1 METLRQLM
9 RNRALL
15 TFMLGHFTVDLYAG
29 VLPVLYPLMALEFSL
44 TKEAVGIVALAFT
57 ATSSLVQPLFGY
69 LADRFGSRVLAPA
82 SVVWA
87 ALMVAVAGLAPTVG
101 FLMLAASLAG
111 LGSGAYHPLGASSAA
126 AVTGELQKTTA
137 MSIYTVGGS
146 VGYALGPLLGAL
158 AFGSVGPAGSVFMLP
173 VGLVSALLILRSLW
187 GRPGRVAQRAQAV
200 VAEAPSQRERIA
212 WRPLL
217 PVVGVTMLRSWVSL
231 SLITF
236 IPLWYADLGY
246 GAEFYGPLTTLV
258 IGGGAVGTLLGGL
271 LADRFGQRRVLLLS
285 LACTLPAL
293 VLFVGVPG
301 PIALATGAL
310 YGMLA
315 DSSLSIT
322 LVMAQR
328 ALPGR
333 TGLASGFILG
343 LGFVTGGIGVP
354 LVGRLAD
361 AVGMPAALLS
371 LSVLLV
377 AAVALAL
384 WIPRDAPQRAPAPSA
399 ALARGDD

>member
-1 METLRQLM
+1 M

-15 TFMLGHFTVDLYAG
+15 TFMLGHFTVDMYGGL
-29 VLPVLYPLMALEFSL
+29 LPVLYPLMALEFSL
-44 TKEAVGIVALAFT
+44 TKEAVGLVALAFT
-57 ATSSLVQPLFGY
+57 ATSSIVQPIFGY

-82 SVVWA
+82 SVAWA
-87 ALMVAVAGLAPTVG
+87 ALMVAVAGLAPTLG

-111 LGSGAYHPLGASSAA
+111 LGSGAYHPLGAASAS
-126 AVTGELQKTTA
+126 AVTGDLQKNTA

-158 AFGSVGPAGSVFMLP
+158 AFGAIGPAGSVFMLP
-173 VGLVSALLILRSLW
+173 IGLVSALLIARSLR
-187 GRPGRVAQRAQAV
+187 GLPARVAGRGGS
-200 VAEAPSQRERIA
+200 VADASHGRERIA
-212 WRPLL
+212 WRGLL
-217 PVVGVTMLRSWVSL
+217 PVVGVTMLRSWVTL

-246 GAEFYGPLTTLV
+246 SASFYGSLTTLV
-258 IGGGAVGTLLGGL
+258 IGAGALGTLLGGL
-271 LADRFGQRRVLLLS
+271 LADRFGQRRVLMLS
-285 LACTLPAL
+285 LVGALPAL
-293 VLFVGVPG
+293 LLFVGVPG
-301 PIALATGAL
+301 PIALLTGAL

-333 TGLASGFILG
+333 TGMASGFILG

-361 AVGMPAALLS
+361 QVGMPMALSS

-377 AAVALAL
+377 LAVALAL
-384 WIPRDAPQRAPAPSA
+384 LIPRDASQRAAVPQA
-399 ALARGDD
+399 AGARGDD